1 MKKVLAITLALVAVA
16 AFAWAQPGP
25 PAAPDCP
32 SAPKAPH
39 ASGHGMAPGAGCC
52 NMHGGM
58 SGDGM
63 RGCGKMHH
71 GVKGCGMKG
80 RHMMGTGGG
89 MPGGFLRHADEI
101 GLTEDQQA
109 KLREMRVK
117 HQVAMADARAD
128 VQKAR
133 IKLQGIRADDRASEA
148 DVMKAIDVLSEA
160 RATIEKMRYGFHQD
174 CKAVLTPQQLDK
186 MEQFRQDKREQRMED
201 RQQRQSFRDRRF
213 RSSR

>member
-1 MKKVLAITLALVAVA
+1 MKKVLAITLALVATA

-32 SAPKAPH
+32 TAPKAPL
-39 ASGHGMAPGAGCC
+39 APGHGMGPGAGCC

-58 SGDGM
+58 AGDGM
-63 RGCGKMHH
+63 RGCGKMQH
-71 GVKGCGMKG
+71 GMKGHGMKG
-80 RHMMGTGGG
+80 RHMMGAGDG
-89 MPGGFLRHADEI
+89 MPGGFLRHAEEI

-109 KLREMRVK
+109 KLREMHVK
-117 HQVAMADARAD
+117 HQVTMADARAD

-133 IKLQGIRADDRASEA
+133 IKLQAIRTDERASEA
-148 DVMKAIDVLSEA
+148 DVMKAIDALSEA
-160 RATIEKMRYGFHQD
+160 RASIEKMRYGFQQD
-174 CKAVLTPQQLDK
+174 CKAVLTPQQMDKLD
-186 MEQFRQDKREQRMED
+186 QLRQDKREQRMED